1 MGYVE
6 SDTSFDGS
14 GGMPCILSSSNPLSR
29 HTLAWSPVAVYTGV
43 ESPDPIFLDMEEK
56 SLDACAYRSI
66 DNQYS
71 LFDLRFSLAH

>member
-29 HTLAWSPVAVYTGV
+29 HTLAWSHDSDYTDD
-43 ESPDPIFLDMEEK
+43 ESPDPIFHDMEEK
-56 SLDACAYRSI
+56 
-66 DNQYS
+66 
-71 LFDLRFSLAH
+71 